1 MSHLVYDGEIAGE
14 FKGWTGETLY
24 ELRNGQMWQQSSY
37 KYEYKYAYMPNA
49 LVYEV
54 NGGFKMSVAG
64 TMADVKRV
72 R

>member
-1 MSHLVYDGEIAGE
+1 
-14 FKGWTGETLY
+14 
-24 ELRNGQMWQQSSY
+24 MWQQSSY

-64 TMADVKRV
+64 TMTDVKRV